1 MRWKGDFSPCDENN
15 WTPELRAAV
24 KYDQHAAQEVDN
36 LVVSFASVLGL
47 FLRGLCIDDGH
58 ADGAAAAFAYIALS
72 ALACLRP
79 GALPLCDPQHGIPRQ
94 LPQPAHVQLQ
104 PA

>member
-47 FLRGLCIDDGH
+47 F
-58 ADGAAAAFAYIALS
+58 
-72 ALACLRP
+72 CL
-79 GALPLCDPQHGIPRQ
+79 GTGSLLPWYWVSFDTYKD
-94 LPQPAHVQLQ
+94 
-104 PA
+104 